1 MIRFRLIAALAT
13 TVALS
18 ACQAP
23 QPKLSLP
30 QRLPLPEKAPNSAA
44 LTIAPLRQSR
54 TETRVEATPGSA
66 YGGSKAVG
74 LREKSNLPPL
84 GGGPITTSLSNM
96 PLPAFINEVYGN
108 LLHVNFVLDPRLAKQ
123 TDLVTLRVTEQQTP
137 ADFYRTVQDVLARY
151 GIAGVW
157 DGQTLNIV
165 PAKDAVG
172 SDSPILISG
181 RALPDVPESHRPV
194 FQLVELHSVS
204 NVNVAHWL
212 RTAYTSNELKID
224 EDINR
229 NAVVLSGPP
238 DLVRQAVSAIGVL
251 DRPFLRGSHSRR
263 IEPAFVGADQLAAK
277 LVEVLRAE
285 GYSASTQVV
294 PGVAVII
301 LPVSDANSLL
311 VFAADEGT
319 INHVVDWAKSVD
331 KPNKSSSKDSLFYYP
346 VANTKASD
354 IAAIINGGNANGNE
368 SNLSM
373 GSTTPDV
380 PSGSAGAGNAA
391 KAGSSGA
398 TAGFTPSR
406 IMVDEPRNALIF
418 RGDPSE
424 WERLLPLVKQM
435 DRAARQ
441 VMIEVTIAEVTLD
454 NSSDLGVA
462 WLAKDSHGKYNG
474 TLQFGSLGGTAS
486 SGGLSYLVDVAGM
499 NRAQL
504 NARAQDQRVKI
515 LSTPRV
521 LVTSGHEAS
530 IDVGTEVPTITAQT
544 SSLQQTA
551 GNSNILQSIQ
561 YRKTGIILDVKPTVY
576 SDNRIDLDISQEVS
590 EAQPVDGTT
599 GVNSPAI
606 FNRSVKTSLSLLD
619 GGSVVLGGLVSDKI
633 TDGNV
638 GVPFLRNIPVLGHLF
653 KTQSNQKTRTE
664 LLIMIVPYIIDSDER
679 SRIVTD
685 AVVNS
690 MSEIAPT
697 PGMLKRGKSV
707 PAPANSRGNGVGS
720 P

>member
-1 MIRFRLIAALAT
+1 MKQIRTFSLAVLGTLLAACHTAEPRL
-13 TVALS
+13 VV
-18 ACQAP
+18 P
-23 QPKLSLP
+23 PV
-30 QRLPLPEKAPNSAA
+30 LPLPPKQEAASA
-44 LTIAPLRQSR
+44 LKIDPLRTGR
-54 TETRVEATPGSA
+54 AETGISVTPASE
-66 YGGSKAVG
+66 YGGARLSG
-74 LREKSNLPPL
+74 LGDEKNLPPL
-84 GGGPITTSLSNM
+84 SGAPITTSLSNM

-123 TDLVTLRVTEQQTP
+123 TDLVTLRVTDPQAP
-137 ADFYRTVQDVLARY
+137 ADFYRMVQDVLNRY
-151 GIAGVW
+151 GIAGIW
-157 DGQTLNIV
+157 DGHTLNVV

-172 SDSPILISG
+172 NDPPILISG

-194 FQLVELHSVS
+194 FQLVELHAVS
-204 NVNVAHWL
+204 SPNVARWL
-212 RTAYTSNELKID
+212 KTAYTSDQLKID
-224 EDINR
+224 EDSSR
-229 NAVVLSGPP
+229 NAIVLSGPP
-238 DLVRQAVSAIGVL
+238 ELVRQAVAAISVL
-251 DRPFLRGSHSRR
+251 DRPFLRGSRSRR
-263 IEPAFVGADQLAAK
+263 VEPAFVSADDLSQK
-277 LVEVLRAE
+277 LVDVLVSE
-285 GYSASTQVV
+285 GYSASTKVA
-294 PGVAVII
+294 PGVAVIV
-301 LPVSDANSLL
+301 LPIAAANSLII
-311 VFAADEGT
+311 FAPDEST
-319 INHVVDWAKSVD
+319 LDHVVNWAKTID
-331 KPNKSSSKDSLFYYP
+331 QPNPSSNKDSLFYYP

-354 IAAIINGGNANGNE
+354 IAAIINGN
-368 SNLSM
+368 SNVSKSKDLSM
-373 GSTTPDV
+373 GSTAPESPPGATGQ
-380 PSGSAGAGNAA
+380 SGTAGD
-391 KAGSSGA
+391 KAGSVSALQGKVL
-398 TAGFTPSR
+398 
-406 IMVDEPRNALIF
+406 VDEPRNALIF

-474 TLQFGSLGGTAS
+474 TLQFGSLGGSAS

-544 SSLQQTA
+544 SSLQQTD

-561 YRKTGIILDVKPTVY
+561 YRKTGVILNVKPTVY

-619 GGSVVLGGLVSDKI
+619 GGSVVLGGLVSDKT

-679 SRIVTD
+679 SRVVTD

-690 MSEIAPT
+690 MTEIRPAVRSAPVSRESGRSGADNGSR
-697 PGMLKRGKSV
+697 PGS
-707 PAPANSRGNGVGS
+707 SQ
-720 P
+720 